1 MGAIF
6 DKIEKISRISWLNS
20 VYIKV
25 RQIIIIIIIK
35 CEGNN
40 IINREVFYEE

>member
-25 RQIIIIIIIK
+25 RQIIIIK